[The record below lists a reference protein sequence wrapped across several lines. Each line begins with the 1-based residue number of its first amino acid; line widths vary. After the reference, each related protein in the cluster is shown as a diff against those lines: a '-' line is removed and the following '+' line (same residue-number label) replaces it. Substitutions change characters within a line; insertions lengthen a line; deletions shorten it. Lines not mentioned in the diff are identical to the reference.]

1 VNDQQSLWATA
12 VPVAVREKLTELETY
27 DVVLQKIMRGSGLVE
42 IRKYKE
48 GQYGGKNKIKSEFI
62 EWYSQY
68 PNTLDNVLTKEAV
81 ERQIALVPSELA
93 LQKLDTERKDE
104 EKRRL
109 REDRARNDAETAA
122 ISKLEEERDTE
133 IQGMVERFP
142 QFPLIG
148 EYLRDTLSKEID
160 MKQNATIGG
169 LQAKV
174 SNLNTVVDLSQ
185 KEITE
190 LKHLN
195 AYLERENK
203 RLLQDNQALIQKKKW
218 SIPGFTTR
226 NQQDHV
232 EHLLLQLQ
240 QSYAAGAACA
250 PAGTLDA
257 RGGRMSAG
265 GGVT

>member
-1 VNDQQSLWATA
+1 VNDQQSVWTTA
-12 VPVAVREKLTELETY
+12 VPVAVTEKLKELETY
-27 DVVLQKIMRGSGLVE
+27 DVVLQKIMQGSGLVE

-62 EWYSQY
+62 EWYSQH
-68 PNTLDNVLTKEAV
+68 PNTLDNALTKEAV
-81 ERQIALVPSELA
+81 ERQIALVPSKLA
-93 LQKLDTERKDE
+93 LQKIETERKDE

-109 REDRARNDAETAA
+109 RENRARNDAETAA
-122 ISKLEEERDTE
+122 MRKLEEERDAE
-133 IQGMVERFP
+133 IQRMVVQFP

-148 EYLRDTLSKEID
+148 AYLRDTLSKEID
-160 MKQNATIGG
+160 MKQNATISG

-174 SNLNTVVDLSQ
+174 SDLSTAVDWSQ

-195 AYLERENK
+195 AHLERENK
-203 RLLQDNQALIQKKKW
+203 RLLRDNEALMKKNKW

-226 NQQDHV
+226 NQQHHV
-232 EHLLLQLQ
+232 DHLLLQLQ

-250 PAGTLDA
+250 PAG
-257 RGGRMSAG
+257 
-265 GGVT
+265 V